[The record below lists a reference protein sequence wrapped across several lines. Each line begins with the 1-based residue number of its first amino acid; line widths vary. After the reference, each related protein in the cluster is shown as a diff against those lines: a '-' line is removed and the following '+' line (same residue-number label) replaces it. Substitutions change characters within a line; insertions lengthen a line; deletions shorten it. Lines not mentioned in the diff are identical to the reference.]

1 MRKYLSLALAAL
13 LACVFVP
20 SLAAEDG
27 PPRAVIEL
35 LERIIPEVPP
45 DSIRPAA
52 VDGFFEVSY
61 DNDIL
66 YISADGRFLLR
77 GDLYDMRTQANL
89 TESRRAA
96 FRLGLVNALKAEDL
110 VVFAPKGRKARHV
123 VYVFTDIDCNFCR
136 QLQREM
142 RQYNELGIEVRYLA
156 YPRSGP
162 DTPSYHKI
170 VSVWCADDQLDA
182 MARAKAGESIPAKT
196 CPNPVLEHMQ
206 IAARVGVRGTP
217 TFVLEDGTTLPGYV
231 PPARL
236 AEYLNEEFGN

>member
-1 MRKYLSLALAAL
+1 MRKFPSLALAAL
-13 LACVFVP
+13 LACVSLP
-20 SLAAEDG
+20 SLAAEG
-27 PPRAVIEL
+27 APPRAVTEL
-35 LERIIPEVPP
+35 LERIIPEASP
-45 DSIRPAA
+45 DSVRPAA
-52 VDGFFEVSY
+52 VDGFYEVSY

-77 GDLYDMRTQANL
+77 GDLYDMHTQANL

-96 FRLGLVNALKAEDL
+96 FRRGLVDGLKPGEL
-110 VVFAPKGRKARHV
+110 VVFAPNGRKARNV

-170 VSVWCADDQLDA
+170 VSVWCADDRLEA
-182 MARAKAGESIPAKT
+182 MTRAKAGEAIPART
-196 CPNPVLEHMQ
+196 CENPVLEHMQ
-206 IAARVGVRGTP
+206 IAARIGVRGTP

-231 PPARL
+231 PPPRL
-236 AEYLNEEFGN
+236 AEYLDAEFGD